1 MQANHGNI
9 ETQKLE
15 PLGVFD
21 VIGKHRRE
29 QWSHLSGMSKLQAQ
43 EGFIDLLDRLT
54 PAFKPYIEA
63 IKKDREEKRCQAAVE
78 EARRIAELEVER
90 KRQEEEKVLQIEQH
104 REELQK
110 RKLQDALNQQ
120 TFHQF
125 KEYAEKQFP
134 GNPEQQGELSSW
146 ADLVCEWIYL
156 TAHFSLNLQ

>member
-9 ETQKLE
+9 QSQKLE

-29 QWSHLSGMSKLQAQ
+29 QWSQISGMSKLQAMDS
-43 EGFIDLLDRLT
+43 FIDLLDRLC
-54 PAFKPYIEA
+54 PALKPYIEA
-63 IKKDREEKRCQAAVE
+63 IKKDREEKKRIADIA
-78 EARRIAELEVER
+78 EAKRLAELEVE
-90 KRQEEEKVLQIEQH
+90 KKKQAEEKVLQIEQH
-104 REELQK
+104 REELQR

-134 GNPEQQGELSSW
+134 GNPEQQGNESYFVFK
-146 ADLVCEWIYL
+146 D
-156 TAHFSLNLQ
+156 